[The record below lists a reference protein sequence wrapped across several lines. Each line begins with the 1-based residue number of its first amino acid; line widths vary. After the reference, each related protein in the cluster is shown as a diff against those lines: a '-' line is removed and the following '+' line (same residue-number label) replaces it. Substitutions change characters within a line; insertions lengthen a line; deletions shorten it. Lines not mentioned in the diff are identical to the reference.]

1 MVYDS
6 VQLILTICS
15 FFSVVFRADC
25 VFLCA
30 TGFGAKAK
38 CIQFEPLL
46 KEIVRFYTAGYN
58 NK

>member
-1 MVYDS
+1 M
-6 VQLILTICS
+6 
-15 FFSVVFRADC
+15 
-25 VFLCA
+25 FLCA

-46 KEIVRFYTAGYN
+46 KEIVSFYTAGYN